1 MAASFSIGIDLGTT
15 NSALAYVPLGGDA
28 RPEVLSVA
36 QWEGLDT
43 LVEAPTLP
51 SFLYLAEEALA
62 ADLRGRVPGTEGWIA
77 GRLARRRA
85 GEAPGRV
92 VRSAKSWLC
101 HHSADRSAPI
111 LPWGSEDLA
120 PAQKISP
127 VRAAAFILNYLRGA
141 WDSRF
146 ARSGCAF
153 DAQDI
158 TITVPASFDA
168 AAQRLTLDAAE
179 QAGFPGS
186 VRLLEEPQAAFYCWL
201 ERHGA
206 AEPLWQ
212 GLDRRTAEP
221 LLQASDPPAAE
232 PLWQASDP
240 RAAEPSLQASDP
252 RAAEASLQ
260 ALDPRAAEPRHV
272 LIVDVGGGTS
282 DFSLFE
288 LRPGTSGA
296 LPDIRRVAVSEHI
309 LLGGDNIDLALA
321 VLLEPRLVL
330 ERGRMSGPQWDHL
343 VASCRDLKEHALSGA
358 GLAQEQYVVA
368 LPGRGSSL
376 VAGAQ
381 TATLAHR
388 EVEHLVLDGFFP
400 VCDAGARPYRTQ
412 SGLRD
417 WGLPYA
423 ADSAVTRHLADFL
436 RDRPRVDAVLF
447 NGGSLHAAV
456 LRQRLLDQIAAW
468 QGGARPIELENAE
481 PDLAVARGAAR
492 FGKLLHGQA
501 GRIAAGAARAIF
513 LQVQTAPAAAE
524 PAATDWAA
532 SDRAA
537 SDRAASDRAASDR
550 AATDPAATDRAAADR
565 AATGRAATGPAA
577 DRAATGPAADRA
589 VPPALVCVLPRN
601 ASPEHVFDINL
612 PGLEL
617 RTDQLVSF
625 QACSSTRHG
634 RCRAGEVLAWDA
646 DAFHML
652 PPLQTI
658 IRTAHGADA
667 GPDRTVP
674 VRLAAKT
681 NALGLLQISC
691 VGTDPQTPQSWPLEF
706 NLRPHEQGN
715 AAARGMP
722 AAAPVAP
729 NASTE
734 AQQAARDHIAR
745 MFTRPP
751 PKSDRLTANAILK
764 HLEGIIGLPRHEWN
778 AALLRNLWPALNEHT
793 MGRKL
798 SVEHEEAWLT
808 LAGFLLR
815 PGFGFAHDALRI
827 GELWQLRDAGLYF
840 PGKRSKVQECIL
852 WRRVAGGLTA
862 EHQERLLAGEQAS
875 IGAGKASPELVRLA
889 GSLERLPRETKAD
902 LVQSF
907 IAQVLHRVELKQHCA
922 PYLAALG
929 LLLNR
934 APLYAGPETVVAA
947 EFVARAYAAF
957 QDFDWAEPELLEMH
971 TLFLRAARV
980 VDDRNLDV
988 PKSLRNQIARK
999 LEGAG
1004 IAPIRTATIK
1014 AFTPVGRSDS
1024 TALYGEALPAG
1035 LVLGAN
1041 LD

>member
-1 MAASFSIGIDLGTT
+1 VTAARFSIGVDLGTT
-15 NSALAYVPLGGDA
+15 NSALAYVPLTGDA
-28 RPEVLSVA
+28 QPEVLVVS
-36 QWEGLDT
+36 QWESPAALTD
-43 LVEAPTLP
+43 APTLP
-51 SFLYLAEEALA
+51 SFLYLPEDGLA
-62 ADLRGRVPGTEGWIA
+62 AELRGRATGTEGWIA

-85 GEAPGRV
+85 GETPGRV

-146 ARSGCAF
+146 TRSGCVF
-153 DAQDI
+153 DAQEI

-168 AAQRLTLDAAE
+168 AAQRLTLNAAE
-179 QAGFPGS
+179 EAGFPGS

-201 ERHGA
+201 EQYGA
-206 AEPLWQ
+206 AEPLWE
-212 GLDRRTAEP
+212 GLDPHT
-221 LLQASDPPAAE
+221 
-232 PLWQASDP
+232 
-240 RAAEPSLQASDP
+240 
-252 RAAEASLQ
+252 
-260 ALDPRAAEPRHV
+260 AEPRHV
-272 LIVDVGGGTS
+272 LIVDIGGGTS

-288 LRPGTSGA
+288 LRPGVSGA
-296 LPDIRRVAVSEHI
+296 IPDIRRVAVSEHI

-321 VLLEPRLVL
+321 VLLEPRLVV
-330 ERGRMSGPQWDHL
+330 ERGQMSGPHWDHL
-343 VASCRDLKEHALSGA
+343 VASCRDLKEHALSDLGS
-358 GLAQEQYVVA
+358 AQEQHVVA

-381 TATLAHR
+381 TATLAR
-388 EVEHLVLDGFFP
+388 DEVERLVLDGFFP
-400 VCDAGARPYRTQ
+400 VCDARARPYRTQ

-423 ADSAVTRHLADFL
+423 ADSAVTHHMADFL

-492 FGKLLHGQA
+492 FGKLLHGHA
-501 GRIAAGAARAIF
+501 GRIAAGAARAVF
-513 LQVQTAPAAAE
+513 LQVQMAPV
-524 PAATDWAA
+524 ATNQ
-532 SDRAA
+532 
-537 SDRAASDRAASDR
+537 
-550 AATDPAATDRAAADR
+550 
-565 AATGRAATGPAA
+565 
-577 DRAATGPAADRA
+577 A

-601 ASPEHVFDINL
+601 AAAEQVCEINL
-612 PGLEL
+612 SGLEL

-634 RCRAGEVLAWDA
+634 SCRAGDVLPWDA
-646 DAFHML
+646 GAFHML

-667 GPDRTVP
+667 GPGRTVP
-674 VRLAAKT
+674 VRLAAKM

-706 NLRPHEQGN
+706 NLRPHEHGG
-715 AAARGMP
+715 AATRGTPAP
-722 AAAPVAP
+722 AAVAP
-729 NASTE
+729 NAATE
-734 AQQAARDHIAR
+734 AQQAARGHIATI
-745 MFTRPP
+745 FTRRSPR
-751 PKSDRLTANAILK
+751 SDRLTANAILK
-764 HLEGIIGLPRHEWN
+764 TLERIVGLPRHEWN
-778 AALLRNLWPALNEHT
+778 AALLRTLWPALNERT

-798 SVEHEEAWLT
+798 SAEHEEAWLT

-815 PGFGFAHDALRI
+815 PGFGFAHDGLRMD
-827 GELWQLRDAGLYF
+827 ELWRLRDAGLCF
-840 PGKRSKVQECIL
+840 PGKRSKVQDHIL

-862 EHQERLLAGEQAS
+862 ERQERLLAGELVS
-875 IGAGKASPELVRLA
+875 IRAGKAPPELVRLA

-902 LVQSF
+902 LIQTF
-907 IAQVLHRVELKQHCA
+907 IAQVLQRVDGKQHWA

-934 APLYAGPETVVAA
+934 APLYAGPETVVVV
-947 EFVARAYAAF
+947 EFVERAYAAF
-957 QDFDWAEPELLEMH
+957 QDFDWAEPQLSELH
-971 TLFLRAARV
+971 NLFLRAARV

-999 LEGAG
+999 LESVG

-1014 AFTPVGRSDS
+1014 AFTPVGSIDCI
-1024 TALYGEALPAG
+1024 TLYGEPLPAG
-1035 LVLGAN
+1035 LVLGGN

>member
-1 MAASFSIGIDLGTT
+1 MAARYSIGVDLGTT
-15 NSALAYVPLGGDA
+15 NSALAYVPLTGDGQ
-28 RPEVLSVA
+28 PEVLA
-36 QWEGLDT
+36 IRQWEGPAT

-51 SFLYLAEEALA
+51 SFLYLPEDALA
-62 ADLRGRVPGTEGWIA
+62 AELRGRVPGTAGWIA

-85 GEAPGRV
+85 GEMPGRV

-101 HHSADRSAPI
+101 HHLADRSAPI

-120 PAQKISP
+120 RAQKISP

-146 ARSGCAF
+146 ALSGCAF
-153 DAQDI
+153 DAQEI
-158 TITVPASFDA
+158 TIAVPASFDA
-168 AAQRLTLDAAE
+168 AAQRLTLNAAE
-179 QAGFPGS
+179 EAGFPGS

-201 ERHGA
+201 EQYGGA
-206 AEPLWQ
+206 APLWE
-212 GLDRRTAEP
+212 GFGPDT
-221 LLQASDPPAAE
+221 
-232 PLWQASDP
+232 
-240 RAAEPSLQASDP
+240 
-252 RAAEASLQ
+252 
-260 ALDPRAAEPRHV
+260 AEPRHV

-296 LPDIRRVAVSEHI
+296 IPQIRRVAVSEHI

-321 VLLEPRLVL
+321 VLLETRLVM

-343 VASCRDLKEHALSGA
+343 VASCRDLKEHALSGLSP
-358 GLAQEQYVVA
+358 GQEQYVVA
-368 LPGRGSSL
+368 LPGRGAGL

-381 TATLAHR
+381 TAILAR
-388 EVEHLVLDGFFP
+388 DEVERLVLDGFFP
-400 VCDAGARPYRTQ
+400 ACDARARPYRTQ

-423 ADSAVTRHLADFL
+423 ADSAVTHHLADFL

-456 LRQRLLDQIAAW
+456 LRHRLLDQIAAW
-468 QGGARPIELENAE
+468 QGDARPIELENAE

-492 FGKLLHGQA
+492 FGKLLHDHA
-501 GRIAAGAARAIF
+501 ERITAGAARAVF
-513 LQVQTAPAAAE
+513 LQVQTG
-524 PAATDWAA
+524 PAATD
-532 SDRAA
+532 
-537 SDRAASDRAASDR
+537 
-550 AATDPAATDRAAADR
+550 P
-565 AATGRAATGPAA
+565 
-577 DRAATGPAADRA
+577 A
-589 VPPALVCVLPRN
+589 VPPALVCVLPRD
-601 ASPEHVFDINL
+601 AAAEQVFEINP

-634 RCRAGEVLAWDA
+634 SRHAGDVLPLDA
-646 DAFHML
+646 DAYHML

-658 IRTAHGADA
+658 IRTARGADA
-667 GPDRTVP
+667 GPGRTTP
-674 VRLAAKT
+674 IRLAAKL

-691 VGTDPQTPQSWPLEF
+691 VGTDPRAPQSWPLEF
-706 NLRPHEQGN
+706 NLRPHEPGN
-715 AAARGMP
+715 AATRGP
-722 AAAPVAP
+722 PPPPVAP
-729 NASTE
+729 NATTE
-734 AQQAARDHIAR
+734 AQRAARVHIATI
-745 MFTRPP
+745 FTRPP
-751 PKSDRLTANAILK
+751 PKSDRLTANAVLK
-764 HLEGIIGLPRHEWN
+764 HLERIIGLPRHEWN
-778 AALLRNLWPALNEHT
+778 AALLRKLWPALNERT

-815 PGFGFAHDALRI
+815 PGFGFAHDGLRMD
-827 GELWQLRDAGLYF
+827 ELLRLRDAGLCF
-840 PGKRSKVQECIL
+840 PGKRVKVQEYIL

-862 EHQERLLAGEQAS
+862 EHQERLLAAEQAT
-875 IGAGKASPELVRLA
+875 IRAGKAPPELVRLA

-902 LVQSF
+902 LIQVF
-907 IAQVLHRVELKQHCA
+907 IAQVLHRAELKQHCA

-934 APLYAGPETVVAA
+934 TPLYAGPETVVAA

-957 QDFDWAEPELLEMH
+957 QNFDWAEPELLELH
-971 TLFLRAARV
+971 NLFLRAARV

-988 PKSLRNQIARK
+988 AKSLRNQIARR
-999 LEGAG
+999 LESAG
-1004 IAPIRTATIK
+1004 IAPIRTAPIK
-1014 AFTPVGRSDS
+1014 AFTPVGRMDC
-1024 TALYGEALPAG
+1024 TTLYGESLPPG
-1035 LVLGAN
+1035 LVLGVG

>member
-1 MAASFSIGIDLGTT
+1 MAARFSIGVDLGTT
-15 NSALAYVPLGGDA
+15 NSALAYVPLNGDA
-28 RPEVLSVA
+28 QPEVLVVS
-36 QWEGLDT
+36 QWESPAALI
-43 LVEAPTLP
+43 EAPTLP
-51 SFLYLAEEALA
+51 SFLYLPEDGLAEE
-62 ADLRGRVPGTEGWIA
+62 LRGRTSGTGEWIA

-85 GEAPGRV
+85 GETPGRV

-120 PAQKISP
+120 PAQRISP

-146 ARSGCAF
+146 AQSGCGF
-153 DAQDI
+153 DAQEI

-179 QAGFPGS
+179 EAGFPGS

-201 ERHGA
+201 EQYSA
-206 AEPLWQ
+206 AEPLWE
-212 GLDRRTAEP
+212 GLDRYTAEP
-221 LLQASDPPAAE
+221 
-232 PLWQASDP
+232 
-240 RAAEPSLQASDP
+240 R
-252 RAAEASLQ
+252 R
-260 ALDPRAAEPRHV
+260 V
-272 LIVDVGGGTS
+272 LIVDIGGGTS

-288 LRPGTSGA
+288 LRPGASGA
-296 LPDIRRVAVSEHI
+296 IPDIRRVAVSEHI

-321 VLLEPRLVL
+321 VLLEPRLVV
-330 ERGRMSGPQWDHL
+330 ERGQMSGPHWDHL
-343 VASCRDLKEHALSGA
+343 VASCRDLKEHALSDLGA
-358 GLAQEQYVVA
+358 AQEHYVVA

-381 TATLAHR
+381 TATLAR
-388 EVEHLVLDGFFP
+388 DEVERLVLDGFFP
-400 VCDAGARPYRTQ
+400 VCDARARPYRTQ

-423 ADSAVTRHLADFL
+423 ADSAVTHHMADFL

-468 QGGARPIELENAE
+468 QGGVRPIELENAE

-492 FGKLLHGQA
+492 FGKLLHGHV
-501 GRIAAGAARAIF
+501 GRIAAGAARAVF
-513 LQVQTAPAAAE
+513 LQVQMAPAATNQAVA
-524 PAATDWAA
+524 PAATNQ
-532 SDRAA
+532 
-537 SDRAASDRAASDR
+537 
-550 AATDPAATDRAAADR
+550 
-565 AATGRAATGPAA
+565 
-577 DRAATGPAADRA
+577 A

-601 ASPEHVFDINL
+601 AAAEQVCEINL
-612 PGLEL
+612 SGLEL

-634 RCRAGEVLAWDA
+634 SCRAGDVLPWDA

-652 PPLQTI
+652 PPLQTV

-674 VRLAAKT
+674 VRLAAKM

-706 NLRPHEQGN
+706 NLRPHEHGG
-715 AAARGMP
+715 AAARGTPAP
-722 AAAPVAP
+722 AAVAP
-729 NASTE
+729 NAATE
-734 AQQAARDHIAR
+734 AQQVARGHIATI
-745 MFTRPP
+745 FTRRSSR
-751 PKSDRLTANAILK
+751 SDRLTANAILK
-764 HLEGIIGLPRHEWN
+764 TLESMVGLPRHEWN
-778 AALLRNLWPALNEHT
+778 AALLRTLWSALNERT

-815 PGFGFAHDALRI
+815 PGFGFAHDGLRMD
-827 GELWQLRDAGLYF
+827 ELWRLRDVGLCF
-840 PGKRSKVQECIL
+840 PGKRSKVQDYIL

-862 EHQERLLAGEQAS
+862 ERQGSLLAGELAS
-875 IGAGKASPELVRLA
+875 IRAGKALPELVRLA

-902 LVQSF
+902 LIQTF
-907 IAQVLHRVELKQHCA
+907 IAQVLQRVDGKQHWA

-934 APLYAGPETVVAA
+934 APLYAGPETVVVA
-947 EFVARAYAAF
+947 EFVERAYAAF
-957 QDFDWAEPELLEMH
+957 RDFDWAEPQLSEFH
-971 TLFLRAARV
+971 NLFLRAARV

-999 LEGAG
+999 LESIG

-1014 AFTPVGRSDS
+1014 AFTPVGGTDRI
-1024 TALYGEALPAG
+1024 TLYGEPLPAG
-1035 LVLGAN
+1035 LVLGGN
-1041 LD
+1041 VD

>member
-1 MAASFSIGIDLGTT
+1 MAARFSIGIDLGTT
-15 NSALAYVPLGGDA
+15 NSALAYVPLSSDA
-28 RPEVLSVA
+28 QPEVLAVA
-36 QWEGLDT
+36 QWEGPAT

-51 SFLYLAEEALA
+51 SFLYLPEDALA
-62 ADLRGRVPGTEGWIA
+62 AELRGKVPGTEGWIA
-77 GRLARRRA
+77 GRLAHRRA
-85 GEAPGRV
+85 GETPGRV

-141 WDSRF
+141 WDDRF
-146 ARSGCAF
+146 AQSGCAF
-153 DAQDI
+153 DAQEI
-158 TITVPASFDA
+158 TVTVPASFDA
-168 AAQRLTLDAAE
+168 AAQRLTLNAAE

-201 ERHGA
+201 EQRGA
-206 AEPLWQ
+206 AEPSWR
-212 GLDRRTAEP
+212 GLDPHTAE
-221 LLQASDPPAAE
+221 A
-232 PLWQASDP
+232 
-240 RAAEPSLQASDP
+240 
-252 RAAEASLQ
+252 
-260 ALDPRAAEPRHV
+260 RHV

-288 LRPGTSGA
+288 LRPGASGA
-296 LPDIRRVAVSEHI
+296 IPDIRRAAVSEHI

-321 VLLEPRLVL
+321 VLLEPRLVV
-330 ERGRMSGPQWDHL
+330 ERGQMSGPQWDHL
-343 VASCRDLKEHALSGA
+343 VASCRDLKEHALSGV
-358 GLAQEQYVVA
+358 GSAQEQYVVA

-381 TATLAHR
+381 TATLAR
-388 EVEHLVLDGFFP
+388 DEVEHLVLDGFFP
-400 VCDAGARPYRTQ
+400 VCDARSRPYRTQ

-423 ADSAVTRHLADFL
+423 ADSAVTHHLADFL

-447 NGGSLHAAV
+447 NGGSLHAAL

-468 QGGARPIELENAE
+468 QGGAHPIELENAE

-492 FGKLLHGQA
+492 FGKLLHGHA
-501 GRIAAGAARAIF
+501 GRIAAGAARAVF
-513 LQVQTAPAAAE
+513 LQVQTAAAPKDRVVPPATNQMA
-524 PAATDWAA
+524 PALANQLAPVATNQAVPPAMNQTVPATTNQTATPATDQ
-532 SDRAA
+532 
-537 SDRAASDRAASDR
+537 
-550 AATDPAATDRAAADR
+550 
-565 AATGRAATGPAA
+565 
-577 DRAATGPAADRA
+577 A
-589 VPPALVCVLPRN
+589 VAPALVCVLPRN
-601 ASPEHVFDINL
+601 AAAEQVFDINL

-625 QACSSTRHG
+625 QACSSTRH
-634 RCRAGEVLAWDA
+634 RSCRAGDVLPWDA

-658 IRTAHGADA
+658 IRTAIGGDA
-667 GPDRTVP
+667 GSDRTVP
-674 VRLAAKT
+674 VRLAAKM

-691 VGTDPQTPQSWPLEF
+691 VGTDPQAPQSWPLEF
-706 NLRPHEQGN
+706 NLRPHEHGS
-715 AAARGMP
+715 AAARGTP

-729 NASTE
+729 NATIE
-734 AQQAARDHIAR
+734 AQQAARDHIASI
-745 MFTRPP
+745 FTRPP

-764 HLEGIIGLPRHEWN
+764 YLERIVGTPRHEWN
-778 AALLRNLWPALNEHT
+778 AALLRNLWPALNERT
-793 MGRKL
+793 TGRKL

-815 PGFGFAHDALRI
+815 PGFGFAHDGLRMD
-827 GELWQLRDAGLYF
+827 ELWRLRDAGLCF
-840 PGKRSKVQECIL
+840 PGKRSKLQEYIL
-852 WRRVAGGLTA
+852 WRRVAGGLTV
-862 EHQERLLAGEQAS
+862 EHQERLLAGELAS
-875 IGAGKASPELVRLA
+875 IRAGKASPELVRLA

-902 LVQSF
+902 LIQIF
-907 IAQVLHRVELKQHCA
+907 IAQVLRLVELKQHCA

-934 APLYAGPETVVAA
+934 TPLYAGPETVVVA

-957 QDFDWAEPELLEMH
+957 QDFDWAEPELLELH
-971 TLFLRAARV
+971 NLFLRAARV

-999 LEGAG
+999 LENAG
-1004 IAPIRTATIK
+1004 IAPIRTAPIK
-1014 AFTPVGRSDS
+1014 AFAPVGRMDS
-1024 TALYGEALPAG
+1024 AALYGETLPPG
-1035 LVLGAN
+1035 LVLGAGPE
-1041 LD
+1041 